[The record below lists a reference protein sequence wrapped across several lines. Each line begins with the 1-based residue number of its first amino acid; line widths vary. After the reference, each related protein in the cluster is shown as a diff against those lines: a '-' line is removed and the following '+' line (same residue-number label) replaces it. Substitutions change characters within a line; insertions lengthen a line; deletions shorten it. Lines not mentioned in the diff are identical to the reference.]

1 MIINS
6 LFLKMNAYQYLK
18 EIRYTFYTKK
28 IPKKYFIVGNSTCD
42 MDSALSAYLLS
53 IGKNIRNKLVV
64 IDASNR
70 VSITPAAGEIYL
82 PVLNCPRGEFQSRL
96 DGKFIFEKFHL
107 NEEDFF
113 YIDDP
118 ELSEERFGKE
128 GEKNYV
134 ILVDHSVL
142 DVNQRYLANH
152 VVEVFDHHFTLKMD
166 YPNLQRK
173 FIKYPCGSCTTLIL
187 VDYFLSKFPHS
198 ILSPLLAVSGILIDT
213 ENFKEEFKGNRW
225 TELDRMIYNLIM
237 GQIQANID
245 MDKYYKAIFDEK
257 GNVEKNLNLGIKRLL
272 EKDRKNFQWKDFI
285 VEWSSLQ
292 ISFNIVLKHFGI
304 QSVIDYINE
313 KFKGKIN
320 YYVINS
326 RIESK
331 NKAFVIYSFDE
342 FNGIDLEKMEAF
354 LKEKFAEKL
363 NGFTVDKEHSMVTI
377 ELDKTATRKIAE
389 PVIKRFFMNE

>member
-1 MIINS
+1 
-6 LFLKMNAYQYLK
+6 MNTYQYLK

-28 IPKKYFIVGNSTCD
+28 IPNKYFILGNSTCD

-53 IGKNIRNKLVV
+53 IGKNIRKRLVV
-64 IDASNR
+64 IDDSNS
-70 VSITPAAGEIYL
+70 VSIDPSAGEIYL
-82 PVLNCPRGEFQSRL
+82 PVLNCPRGEFSSRL
-96 DGKFIFEKFHL
+96 DGKFIFDKFHI

-118 ELSEERFGKE
+118 ELSEQRFGK
-128 GEKNYV
+128 GADKNFV

-142 DVNQRYLANH
+142 DVNQRYLSNF
-152 VVEVFDHHFTLKMD
+152 VVEVFDHHFTLKLD

-198 ILSPLLAVSGILIDT
+198 IIAPLLAVSAILIDT

-225 TELDRMIYNLIM
+225 SELDRMIYNLIM

-245 MDKYYKAIFDEK
+245 MDKYFKAISDEK

-272 EKDRKNFQWKDFI
+272 EKDRKNFQWKERL

-292 ISFNIVLKHFGI
+292 ISFNIVTKHFGI
-304 QSVIDYINE
+304 NAIKEYIDNKY
-313 KFKGKIN
+313 KGKIE

-331 NKAFVIYSFDE
+331 NKAFVIYSFDK
-342 FNGIDLEKMEAF
+342 FNGIDMEKMKEF
-354 LKEKFAEKL
+354 LKEKFGERF
-363 NGFTVDKEHSMVTI
+363 NGFDYDEENSMITI

-389 PVIKRFFMNE
+389 PVIKRFFINE